1 MVNSFECLLPYTV
14 LDWFISLENLYI
26 TLKLILLQGDPQ
38 RMRLQRDDY
47 TEFILSVFFYLRSP
61 ANRNLFSFF
70 AKSFK
75 LAIR

>member
-47 TEFILSVFFYLRSP
+47 TEFILSVFLYLRSP
-61 ANRNLFSFF
+61 ANRKLVFF
-70 AKSFK
+70 LCKIIQISH
-75 LAIR
+75 